1 MKTYEGAPRPTPT
14 QKLPLAVFIMGPTAS
29 GKTAL
34 ACELYDQ
41 LDCELISV
49 DSALVYK
56 DMNIGTA
63 KPTAAELKQY
73 PHHLI
78 DIRDA
83 SDPYSAANFRED
95 ALALMADITSR
106 GKIPVL
112 VGGTMLYFK
121 FLLEG
126 AADLPLADEKIRQD
140 LENLVKQHGIQHVHE
155 LLTKVDPESAQR
167 LNSNDS
173 QRVQR
178 AYEVFLISGKTL
190 TQHWTEQKVQP
201 FPYRVEQFAICPQDR
216 KELHERI
223 ELRFEKMITEGF
235 IDEVKALHS
244 RGELHSNLPAIR
256 AVGYRQVWDYLEG
269 ELSHDEMVFKGI
281 VATRQLA
288 KRQMTW
294 LRSWDNLHRLE
305 GDRNEFLGVVLK
317 VLEADKK
324 ASSL

>member
-1 MKTYEGAPRPTPT
+1 MTELDS
-14 QKLPLAVFIMGPTAS
+14 KLPPAIFIMGPTAS

-34 ACELYDQ
+34 ACDLYDK

-56 DMNIGTA
+56 DMNVGTA
-63 KPTAAELKQY
+63 KPTAEELAQY

-83 SDPYSAANFRED
+83 AEPYNAADFRKD
-95 ALALMADITSR
+95 ALALMADITAR

-126 AADLPLADEKIRQD
+126 SAKLPMADESVREKI
-140 LENLVKQHGIQHVHE
+140 EALVAEHGKQHIHK
-155 LLTKVDPESAQR
+155 LLSEVDPESAAR
-167 LNSNDS
+167 LNPNDP

-178 AYEVFLISGKTL
+178 AYEVYLISGKTL
-190 TQHWTEQKVQP
+190 TQHWAEQEEQP
-201 FPYRVEQFAICPQDR
+201 LQYNVVQFAIAPEER
-216 KELHERI
+216 SVLHERI
-223 ELRFEKMITEGF
+223 ELRFNQMIEQGF
-235 IDEVKALHS
+235 EAEVKALHM
-244 RGELHSNLPAIR
+244 RDDLHEDLPSIR
-256 AVGYRQVWDYLEG
+256 AVGYRQMWDYLEG
-269 ELSHDEMVFKGI
+269 RLDFDEMIYRGV

-294 LRSWDNLHRLE
+294 LRSWDNLHWLDSLDE
-305 GDRNEFLGVVLK
+305 NKTE
-317 VLEADKK
+317 K
-324 ASSL
+324 ALAIIQSELTG

>member
-1 MKTYEGAPRPTPT
+1 MIQDT
-14 QKLPLAVFIMGPTAS
+14 QLPPAIFIMGPTAS

-34 ACELYDQ
+34 ACALYDQ
-41 LDCELISV
+41 LNCELISV

-63 KPTAAELKQY
+63 KPTAEELAQY

-83 SDPYSAANFRED
+83 SEPYSAADFRED
-95 ALALMADITSR
+95 VLPLMADITAR

-126 AADLPLADEKIRQD
+126 VADLPEADESIR
-140 LENLVKQHGIQHVHE
+140 KQIEDEAAEKGWPAIHE
-155 LLTKVDPESAQR
+155 KLAQVDPESAAR
-167 LNSNDS
+167 LNPNDP

-178 AYEVFLISGKTL
+178 ALEVFLITGKPL
-190 TQHWTEQKVQP
+190 SEHWAEQQAQSI
-201 FPYRVEQFAICPQDR
+201 PYHVIQFAIAPKER
-216 KELHERI
+216 KTLHERI
-223 ELRFEKMITEGF
+223 ELRFTQMLEQGF
-235 IDEVKALHS
+235 VEEVRKLYQRGDLH
-244 RGELHSNLPAIR
+244 ENLPAIR
-256 AVGYRQVWDYLEG
+256 AVGYRQVWDFLDG
-269 ELSHDEMVFKGI
+269 QLSYDEMVFKGV

-294 LRSWDNLHRLE
+294 LRSWDDLHWLE
-305 GDRNEFLGVVLK
+305 SEDPQLIERALK
-317 VLEADKK
+317 IIGIDPI
-324 ASSL
+324 S

>member
-1 MKTYEGAPRPTPT
+1 MNELDS
-14 QKLPLAVFIMGPTAS
+14 KLPPAIFIMGPTAS

-34 ACELYDQ
+34 ACDLYDK

-56 DMNIGTA
+56 DMNVGTA
-63 KPTAAELKQY
+63 KPTAEELIQY

-78 DIRDA
+78 DIRDP
-83 SDPYSAANFRED
+83 SEPYSAADFRKD
-95 ALALMADITSR
+95 ALTLMADITAR
-106 GKIPVL
+106 GKVPVL

-126 AADLPLADEKIRQD
+126 SAKLPMADESVREKI
-140 LENLVKQHGIQHVHE
+140 EALVAEHGKQHIHK
-155 LLTKVDPESAQR
+155 LLSEVDPESAAR
-167 LNSNDS
+167 LNPNDP

-190 TQHWTEQKVQP
+190 TQHWAEQEEQP
-201 FPYRVEQFAICPQDR
+201 LPYRVLQFAIAPEER
-216 KELHERI
+216 KVLHDRI
-223 ELRFEKMITEGF
+223 ELRFEQMIKDGF
-235 IDEVKALHS
+235 VEEVKALHD
-244 RGELHSNLPAIR
+244 RGDLHEDLPSIR

-269 ELSHDEMVFKGI
+269 QLDHDEMIYRGV

-294 LRSWDNLHRLE
+294 LRSWEDLHWLDSLDDEKTLKALGIVKTELNLP
-305 GDRNEFLGVVLK
+305 
-317 VLEADKK
+317 
-324 ASSL
+324 S

>member
-1 MKTYEGAPRPTPT
+1 MTEKS
-14 QKLPLAVFIMGPTAS
+14 LPPAIFIMGPTAS

-34 ACELYDQ
+34 ACDFYERLN
-41 LDCELISV
+41 CELISV

-63 KPTAAELKQY
+63 KPTAEELEEY

-83 SDPYSAANFRED
+83 AEPYSAADFRKD
-95 ALALMADITSR
+95 ALALMADITAR
-106 GKIPVL
+106 GKVPVL

-126 AADLPLADEKIRQD
+126 SAKLPNADDNIRADIEK
-140 LENLVKQHGIQHVHE
+140 LVAEHGKQHIHE
-155 LLTKVDPESAQR
+155 LLKKVDPESAER
-167 LNSNDS
+167 LNPNDP

-190 TQHWTEQKVQP
+190 TQHWAEQEEQP
-201 FPYRVEQFAICPQDR
+201 LAYNVIQFAIAPQER
-216 KELHERI
+216 KTLHERI
-223 ELRFEKMITEGF
+223 ELRFNQMIEHGF
-235 IDEVKALHS
+235 IEEVKAMHA
-244 RGELHSNLPAIR
+244 RGDLKEDLPSVR
-256 AVGYRQVWDYLEG
+256 AVGYRQVWDFLEG
-269 ELSHDEMVFKGI
+269 RIDSEEMIFKGI

-294 LRSWDNLHRLE
+294 LRGWDNLHWLDSLDAQLSHNALSTLE
-305 GDRNEFLGVVLK
+305 KEMDLAAYLK
-317 VLEADKK
+317 NA
-324 ASSL
+324 

>member
-1 MKTYEGAPRPTPT
+1 MTTKT
-14 QKLPLAVFIMGPTAS
+14 QLPPAIFIMGPTAS

-34 ACELYDQ
+34 ACALYDQ
-41 LDCELISV
+41 LNCELISV

-63 KPTAAELKQY
+63 KPTAEELAQY

-83 SDPYSAANFRED
+83 SEPYSAADFRED
-95 ALALMADITSR
+95 VLPLMADITKR

-126 AADLPLADEKIRQD
+126 AADLPEADDVIRKQIEDEAAEKGWPAIHEKLAQ
-140 LENLVKQHGIQHVHE
+140 
-155 LLTKVDPESAQR
+155 VDPESAAR
-167 LNSNDS
+167 LNPNDP

-178 AYEVFLISGKTL
+178 ALEVFLITGKPL
-190 TQHWTEQKVQP
+190 SEHWAEQQAQSI
-201 FPYRVEQFAICPQDR
+201 PYDVIQFAIAPKER
-216 KELHERI
+216 KTLHERI
-223 ELRFEKMITEGF
+223 ELRFTQMLEQGF
-235 IDEVKALHS
+235 VEEVRKLYQRGDLH
-244 RGELHSNLPAIR
+244 ENLPAIR
-256 AVGYRQVWDYLEG
+256 AVGYRQVWDFLDG
-269 ELSHDEMVFKGI
+269 QLSYDEMVFKGV

-294 LRSWDNLHRLE
+294 LRSWDNLNWLE
-305 GDRNEFLGVVLK
+305 SEDPQLIEKALK
-317 VLEADKK
+317 IIGIDPIG
-324 ASSL
+324 

>member
-1 MKTYEGAPRPTPT
+1 MTEKS
-14 QKLPLAVFIMGPTAS
+14 LPPAIFIMGPTAS

-34 ACELYDQ
+34 ACDFYERLN
-41 LDCELISV
+41 CELISV

-63 KPTAAELKQY
+63 KPTAEELEQY

-83 SDPYSAANFRED
+83 AEPYSAADFRKD
-95 ALALMADITSR
+95 ALALMADITAR
-106 GKIPVL
+106 GKVPVL

-126 AADLPLADEKIRQD
+126 SAKLPNADDNIRADIEK
-140 LENLVKQHGIQHVHE
+140 LVAEHGKQHIHE
-155 LLTKVDPESAQR
+155 LLKKVDPESAER
-167 LNSNDS
+167 LNPNDP

-190 TQHWTEQKVQP
+190 TQHWSEQEEQP
-201 FPYRVEQFAICPQDR
+201 LAYNVIQFAIAPQER
-216 KELHERI
+216 KTLHERI
-223 ELRFEKMITEGF
+223 ELRFNQMIEHGF
-235 IDEVKALHS
+235 IEEVKAMHA
-244 RGELHSNLPAIR
+244 RGDLKEDLPSVR
-256 AVGYRQVWDYLEG
+256 AVGYRQVWDFLEG
-269 ELSHDEMVFKGI
+269 RIDSEEMIFKGI

-294 LRSWDNLHRLE
+294 LRGWDNLHWLDSLDAQLSHNALSTLE
-305 GDRNEFLGVVLK
+305 KEMDLAAYLK
-317 VLEADKK
+317 NA
-324 ASSL
+324 

>member
-1 MKTYEGAPRPTPT
+1 MNMTDSN
-14 QKLPLAVFIMGPTAS
+14 LPPAIFIMGPTAS

-34 ACELYDQ
+34 ACEFFDRLN
-41 LDCELISV
+41 CELISV
-49 DSALVYK
+49 DSALVYN

-63 KPTAAELKQY
+63 KPTKEELESY

-83 SDPYSAANFRED
+83 AEPYSAADFRHD
-95 ALALMADITSR
+95 ALRLMAEITAK

-126 AADLPLADEKIRQD
+126 SAKLPTADEKIRAD
-140 LENLVKQHGIQHVHE
+140 IEALVEEHGKQHIHD
-155 LLTKVDPESAQR
+155 LLKKVDPESAER
-167 LNSNDS
+167 LNPNDP

-190 TQHWTEQKVQP
+190 TQHWAEQEEQP
-201 FPYRVEQFAICPQDR
+201 LSYNVIQFAIAPQER
-216 KELHERI
+216 KTLHERI
-223 ELRFEKMITEGF
+223 ELRFNNMIEDGF
-235 IDEVKALHS
+235 IDEVKAMHA
-244 RGELHSNLPAIR
+244 RGDLKEDLPSVR
-256 AVGYRQVWDYLEG
+256 AVGYRQVWDFLENRIDC
-269 ELSHDEMVFKGI
+269 EEMIFKGV

-294 LRSWDNLHRLE
+294 LRGWDNLNWLDSLDDKLAE
-305 GDRNEFLGVVLK
+305 NALAVL
-317 VLEADKK
+317 DKEIELANYK
-324 ASSL
+324 RG